1 MNYFKSLL
9 LYQDEP
15 AYGLLLK
22 LIIVLVPA
30 GLLVFSIYLWS
41 SGENSGSIALFAE
54 GIVFAIIFWVV
65 FPRRYQVYED
75 HLRIVLGKP
84 FSVKV
89 GFEGIKAVELTS
101 RTSLTVNFVTNLAK
115 TYVLI
120 NKKTGLSIAITP
132 RNNALFVENANR
144 ALKQWERRAK

>member
-1 MNYFKSLL
+1 VNYLKSLL

-15 AYGLLLK
+15 VYGLPLK
-22 LIIVLVPA
+22 MIMLIVPA
-30 GLLVFSIYLWS
+30 GLLVLSVYLWS
-41 SGENSGSIALFAE
+41 SGENSGSIALLSEAF
-54 GIVFAIIFWVV
+54 IFAIIFWAV

-84 FSVKV
+84 FSIKV
-89 GFEGIKAVELTS
+89 GFESIKAVELTS

-132 RNNALFVENANR
+132 RNNALFVENANQ